1 MEKRKKKRDDTL
13 YPEMIRN
20 LPEIEVAIAGV
31 RGWLLQGKQKQVV
44 FFEIEAGTQIPP
56 HSHCAQW
63 GLMVEGRISLTI
75 AGRTRVYGKGDR
87 YFIPAGAVHS
97 ATFPSRVNV
106 IDVFDDPARYR
117 PKARNA

>member
-1 MEKRKKKRDDTL
+1 MEKTPGERPDTL

-20 LPEIEVAIAGV
+20 LPEIDVPLPGV
-31 RGWLLQGKQKQVV
+31 RGWLLQGERHQVV
-44 FFEIEAGTQIPP
+44 FFEIEAGTRISP

-63 GLMVEGRISLTI
+63 GLMVEGEISLTI
-75 AGRTRVYGKGDR
+75 DGETKLYGKGDR

-97 ATFPSRVNV
+97 ATFPSKVNV

-117 PKARNA
+117 PKA